1 MQITINVSDKQIKS
15 AINELLDNEI
25 FDQYDAPLIKRAQFK
40 KSVTAKDLLECPTFQ
55 ARLAKALTQVAED
68 AVSDNLFE
76 TVCYD
81 IEVPQVAAIIR
92 SLDKINEEFEEEANA
107 LREAEEVKRMVKTLE
122 RAGFKIVKA

>member
-1 MQITINVSDKQIKS
+1 MQITINIADKQIKS

-40 KSVTAKDLLECPTFQ
+40 KSVTAKDLFECPTFQ
-55 ARLAKALTQVAED
+55 ARLAKALTQLAEG
-68 AVSDNLFE
+68 AVEDGLFE

-81 IEVPQVAAIIR
+81 IEVPQVVAIIR
-92 SLDKINEEFEEEANA
+92 SLDKINEEFQAEAEA